1 MNILLKLAVL
11 FFCSIFSLTGFS
23 QNDLQQ
29 HHKYDIV
36 YFKGG
41 GKIFGEILNIDSN
54 SVEFKMISGKI
65 VFFETDAIKKIIQR
79 FDKVGL
85 AKLKF
90 FKKKPY
96 RFKEKGIYNHT
107 YINFPQGYN
116 SYSYYNIT
124 GFRNSYQYWELG
136 MGIHHVTGK
145 QHNRWLGTGIGVGF
159 DGYQLGYGR
168 NILSIYGE
176 CRGYMLAERF
186 SPYYSV
192 GLGYGISVTN
202 RNVGITASKGGLFF
216 NPSLGYR
223 FGGSANANF
232 VMSLGYKLQVAT
244 FTERQNNG
252 PILTQKIN
260 FNRLNTTFGV
270 LF

>member
-1 MNILLKLAVL
+1 MNILFKLTLL
-11 FFCSIFSLTGFS
+11 FICSILSLTGFS

-41 GKIFGEILNIDSN
+41 GKIFGEILNIEN
-54 SVEFKMISGKI
+54 RSVEFKMISGKI
-65 VFFETDAIKKIIQR
+65 VFFETGAIKKIIQR
-79 FDKVGL
+79 FDKEGL
-85 AKLKF
+85 SKLKF
-90 FKKKPY
+90 IKDKPY
-96 RFKEKGIYNHT
+96 QFKEKGIYNHT
-107 YINFPQGYN
+107 YINFPQGYITEYY
-116 SYSYYNIT
+116 YSQVN
-124 GFRNSYQYWELG
+124 FRNYDRYWVLG
-136 MGIHHVTGK
+136 MGIHHVTGI
-145 QHNRWLGTGIGVGF
+145 QHNRWFGTGIGLGF
-159 DGYQLGYGR
+159 DGYELGYGR

-176 CRGYMLAERF
+176 CRGYMLEERF

-192 GLGYGISVTN
+192 GLGYGIGITN
-202 RNVGITASKGGLFF
+202 RNVGITESKGGLFF

-223 FGGSANANF
+223 FGGSNANF
-232 VMSLGYKLQVAT
+232 IMSLGYKLQVAT

-252 PILTQKIN
+252 PILTQIIN